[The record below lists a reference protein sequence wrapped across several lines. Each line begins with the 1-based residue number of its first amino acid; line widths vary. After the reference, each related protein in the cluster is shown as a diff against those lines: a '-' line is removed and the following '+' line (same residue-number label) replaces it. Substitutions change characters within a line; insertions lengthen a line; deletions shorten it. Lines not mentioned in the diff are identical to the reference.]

1 MSFVRRM
8 IFVLL
13 FASAGWLVWRERPTP
28 DPASRDGYVTVRY
41 WEKWT
46 GDEAV
51 SMRQIVDD
59 FNRSIGQAKRIRV
72 EFMSMSTVDQKP
84 LGAPA
89 AGVPPDIA
97 GVWESQLVQ
106 FAAMDALEP
115 LDDLAAGHG
124 IDADYYKRV
133 YW

>member
-8 IFVLL
+8 IFLL
-13 FASAGWLVWRERPTP
+13 LLAAAGWLVWRERPTP
-28 DPASRDGYVTVRY
+28 DPASRDGYVTVHY

-46 GDEAV
+46 GDEAA

-59 FNRSIGQAKRIRV
+59 FNCSIGQAKRIRV
-72 EFMSMSTVDQKP
+72 EFLSMSNVDQKT
-84 LGAPA
+84 LVATA

-106 FAAMDALEP
+106 LAAMDALE
-115 LDDLAAGHG
+115 
-124 IDADYYKRV
+124 
-133 YW
+133 